1 MYKTGLIRLLFN
13 FEAKNRNDLY
23 LHYYN
28 VGKLLSIAPKVKDH
42 LYIELVNYNNVY
54 FDRSLNSPTQQ
65 ISKQSTGSE
74 INQKVEKIYNDL
86 FFSWSEIDKKM
97 KIEKKQQIELDD
109 SQSPSL
115 NVQAN
120 IEPLK
125 RLENIFFNY
134 YQILYNEN
142 PRLNVSIIP
151 LDLIKQQENSD
162 NGIIRN
168 GLGLINH
175 EIDIL
180 FLDNSM
186 NPLEQENE
194 LKLINKHLNSPIKSI
209 DSTSIDTDFSYPK
222 HFYQQ
227 SESGKNLKKWTP
239 PFKGVVLGGTFDRMH
254 PGHKVMLTMA
264 ALVCSDYMEVG
275 VTDNSILT
283 SKKYNELITPFEF
296 RTEKTLNFLKLIN
309 PSVEYNMLKLLEPYA
324 NTMTSKKLECIVIS
338 PEVYKTAIKI
348 NTVRRESKLKPL
360 EIYSISYFDT
370 PHQGDDVKLSSSYL
384 RELDFKEMMKN
395 KQ

>member
-1 MYKTGLIRLLFN
+1 MHKTGLIRLLFN

-65 ISKQSTGSE
+65 ISKQSTRSE

-162 NGIIRN
+162 NSIIRN
-168 GLGLINH
+168 GLGLINN
-175 EIDIL
+175 EIEVL

-186 NPLEQENE
+186 NQLEQENE

-283 SKKYNELITPFEF
+283 SKKYHELITSFEF